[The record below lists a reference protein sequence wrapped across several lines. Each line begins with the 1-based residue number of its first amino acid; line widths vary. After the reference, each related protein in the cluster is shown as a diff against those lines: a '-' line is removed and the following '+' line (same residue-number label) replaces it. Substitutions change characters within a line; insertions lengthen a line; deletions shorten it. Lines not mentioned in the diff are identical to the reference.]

1 MENSNLPFLQHFS
14 NLRENPKW
22 GLKLIISI
30 IVAALSAA
38 IGAMSID
45 YNEIYQEAG
54 ANGEAM
60 DMDMGMI
67 GLIVGIV
74 GGAFSSIIGIGVTF
88 VIFLIISKIMKSDAG
103 AKSIFS
109 ATLSFSLITGIV
121 GLIVVLIQWVAGLSL
136 LDYNIA
142 SLNIFDKGNQML
154 GALNLQTLIDAY
166 VFGIMLFATNRLS
179 KKAAMIWA
187 IAYIVVSVGFALIGA
202 SFQ

>member
-1 MENSNLPFLQHFS
+1 M
-14 NLRENPKW
+14 
-22 GLKLIISI
+22 
-30 IVAALSAA
+30 AALSAA